1 MNIRFIIFHFLNRKK
16 FIFLVVIF
24 QNDIYL
30 RINKAKKIVLFI
42 YIVKMIC
49 YVSSW
54 IY

>member
-1 MNIRFIIFHFLNRKK
+1 MVNEYPIYNIS
-16 FIFLVVIF
+16 FLVVIF

-30 RINKAKKIVLFI
+30 RINKAKKIILFI
-42 YIVKMIC
+42 YIVKMIY